1 MPSPASLALGVYS
14 TRKWFSARSLHTSLT
29 SDSVSTSVPSRSKM
43 TSSTGCCCCCAPA
56 SGATAMPS
64 GGGHPLAVC
73 AVRPRGACGT
83 PWYVRVLLCSPGCK
97 RKAPDLWKR
106 RRSDEKLHHQAGLAP
121 RPRRPCAGRL
131 STSDS
136 DRERREPLDVR
147 ALACIAAPRPSTT
160 SNATVRPVGSV
171 RSCGRKKLSERVIA
185 VNTPHTGGPPAAC
198 AALLRRIVDA
208 AAHSARQRRRRR
220 ARGSRAPAAEAR
232 RLPQRALA
240 RASNGFCRE
249 RAEGDR
255 SAARLGDV
263 DFGRRP

>member
-1 MPSPASLALGVYS
+1 MVGSAALCRGCRRTMPSPASLALGVYS

-106 RRSDEKLHHQAGLAP
+106 RRSDEKLEAP
-121 RPRRPCAGRL
+121 SP
-131 STSDS
+131 
-136 DRERREPLDVR
+136 
-147 ALACIAAPRPSTT
+147 
-160 SNATVRPVGSV
+160 
-171 RSCGRKKLSERVIA
+171 
-185 VNTPHTGGPPAAC
+185 GGPC
-198 AALLRRIVDA
+198 
-208 AAHSARQRRRRR
+208 SE
-220 ARGSRAPAAEAR
+220 APAAVCGAPQHERQRPRASRASR
-232 RLPQRALA
+232 RQGPCLHCCPVPALLPRAHPQR
-240 RASNGFCRE
+240 
-249 RAEGDR
+249 
-255 SAARLGDV
+255 
-263 DFGRRP
+263 PTPQ